1 MMGLFEAAWVIAR
14 RDFVASVFSKT
25 FIIFLLAPMI
35 LFGFAFFF
43 ASMTDAQ
50 DQAAAQPAVAVVAD
64 SATADALAQARERL
78 VTGTSEQSFPVLR
91 NVAPAQHV
99 AVQARA
105 LLADEHGGYSAVL
118 SGTLD
123 RPVLTGPLK
132 ADGYVAHRLQLL
144 VDDARRAAALRG
156 ADAVPPPA
164 PLERVVTD
172 QAAGNL
178 QMIRRNIAKGGQT
191 LIFTVTM
198 LLATLLLSTLVE
210 EKTNKIIEVLAAAV
224 PLDAVFLGKL
234 LAMLGISLV
243 GLALWAGMFALGYTT
258 LHQMFEDWVTLPAVA
273 PAIGWPIWILLLIL
287 YFATNFMI
295 LGALFL
301 GIGAQASNIREI
313 QTISMPVT
321 MLQLLVF
328 LLAINVVGRG
338 LGPLALTA
346 YIVPFSSPLAM
357 IAYGAQSEP
366 LWPHLLALAWQAL
379 WIVLIIR
386 VSSRLFKATVL
397 KSGSAA
403 SFFSFLGR
411 KPKRA
416 A

>member
-1 MMGLFEAAWVIAR
+1 
-14 RDFVASVFSKT
+14 
-25 FIIFLLAPMI
+25 
-35 LFGFAFFF
+35 
-43 ASMTDAQ
+43 
-50 DQAAAQPAVAVVAD
+50 
-64 SATADALAQARERL
+64 
-78 VTGTSEQSFPVLR
+78 
-91 NVAPAQHV
+91 
-99 AVQARA
+99 

-144 VDDARRAAALRG
+144 IDDARRAAALRN
-156 ADAVPPPA
+156 ANAVPPPA

-178 QMIRRNIAKGGQT
+178 QMIRRGLAKGGQT

-210 EKTNKIIEVLAAAV
+210 EKTNKVIEVLAAAV

-243 GLALWAGMFALGYTT
+243 GLALWAGMFALGYTF
-258 LHQMFEDWVTLPAVA
+258 LHQVFEGWVTLPAVA
-273 PAIGWPIWILLLIL
+273 PAIGWPIWIVLLIL
-287 YFATNFMI
+287 YFTTNFMI

-357 IAYGAQSEP
+357 IAYGAQSET
-366 LWPHLLALAWQAL
+366 LWPHLIALVWQAL

-386 VSSRLFKATVL
+386 VSSRMFKATVL
-397 KSGSAA
+397 KSGASG

-411 KPKRA
+411 KAKA
-416 A
+416 

>member
-25 FIIFLLAPMI
+25 FIMFLLAPMI

-64 SATADALAQARERL
+64 SATADALGEARERL

-156 ADAVPPPA
+156 AGAVPPPA

-243 GLALWAGMFALGYTT
+243 GLLLWAGMFALGYTT
-258 LHQMFEDWVTLPAVA
+258 LHQMFEEWVTLPAGGAGDRLADLDRPPDPLFRHQFHDPRRFVPRHRRAGEQHPRDPDHFDAGDDAAAARLPARDQRRRPGPRPARADRLYRAVQLAAGDDRLRRPVRDFVA
-273 PAIGWPIWILLLIL
+273 ASARARLAGAVDRADHPRLLAPVQGDRPQIRLGRLLL
-287 YFATNFMI
+287 
-295 LGALFL
+295 
-301 GIGAQASNIREI
+301 
-313 QTISMPVT
+313 
-321 MLQLLVF
+321 LLPR
-328 LLAINVVGRG
+328 AEG
-338 LGPLALTA
+338 
-346 YIVPFSSPLAM
+346 
-357 IAYGAQSEP
+357 E
-366 LWPHLLALAWQAL
+366 
-379 WIVLIIR
+379 
-386 VSSRLFKATVL
+386 SRA
-397 KSGSAA
+397 
-403 SFFSFLGR
+403 
-411 KPKRA
+411 
-416 A
+416 